1 MVVRTSTFISRG
13 PAGPAGPAGKDGA
26 PGRDGVDGQPG
37 VAGPAGP
44 PGKDGATGPAG
55 KDGSPGVA
63 GPAGKDGA
71 AGATGPAGKDG
82 APGAAG
88 PAGTPKRVARFT
100 GATDATGVATITFS
114 PAFTTLDDVDVITG
128 WSGDQMV
135 AGGVTQQSVSGCKV
149 AVKVSRG
156 TLLLTAG
163 PFQTAGAGVS
173 ITVRA
178 IGT

>member
-71 AGATGPAGKDG
+71 AGATGPAG
-82 APGAAG
+82 
-88 PAGTPKRVARFT
+88 TPKRVARFT
-100 GATDATGVATITFS
+100 GNTDATGVATIAFS